1 MRLRYIL
8 PIIALS
14 TAAYAADATD
24 PDVKARQ
31 AVMKEFGGAMQVI
44 GGMAQGKMAF
54 DAEKAG
60 MAKAA
65 MLEAAPKIPAVF
77 ETPATDPESEA
88 LPAIWEN
95 YDDFT
100 ARAMTVNTAIE
111 ELDTASLDGLRA
123 GMGALGGAC
132 GACHKL
138 YKAD

>member
-1 MRLRYIL
+1 MRLRYII

-14 TAAYAADATD
+14 TAAIAADATD
-24 PDVKARQ
+24 PYVKARQ
-31 AVMKEFGGAMQVI
+31 ALMKEFGGAMQVI

-54 DAEKAG
+54 DAEKAA

-65 MLEAAPKIPAVF
+65 MAAAAPRIPAVF
-77 ETPATDPESEA
+77 EPQATDPESEA

-100 ARAMTVNTAIE
+100 TRAMTLETAVAGLE
-111 ELDTASLDGLRA
+111 TGSLDDLRA